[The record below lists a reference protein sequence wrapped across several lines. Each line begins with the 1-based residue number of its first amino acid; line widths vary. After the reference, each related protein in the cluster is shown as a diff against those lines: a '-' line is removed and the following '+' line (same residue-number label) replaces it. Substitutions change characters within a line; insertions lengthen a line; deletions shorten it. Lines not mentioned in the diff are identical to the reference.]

1 MNTQNNMNGYQD
13 PLNTQNGAPAK
24 KKVSGS
30 TIVATVVAV
39 AVFFLFG
46 AVGGAICYGGYWAVR
61 AIAKSRMP
69 LVARII
75 LSIVVG
81 LVFLVLLI
89 VFILF
94 AAGLNAALN

>member
-1 MNTQNNMNGYQD
+1 MNTQNNMNEYQD

-24 KKVSGS
+24 KKMSGS
-30 TIVATVVAV
+30 TVAATVVAI
-39 AVFFLFG
+39 ALVFCFG
-46 AVGGAICYGGYWAVR
+46 VIGGAICYGGYWVVR

-81 LVFLVLLI
+81 LIFLVLLI